1 MSIVTV
7 LFLSLLVVTFVRI
20 FSLWT
25 LSIAYGF
32 RRHRPKPPLEMISVI
47 VPAFNEEQSLGQC
60 LGSLLDQNYEDY
72 EVIVVDDG
80 STDKTL
86 EIARSYEGTKVKVI
100 HQENEGKAGALNT
113 GIGASMGSI
122 VLTVDADTRL
132 NRSALRALAER
143 FSARSDLGALAGSVK
158 VYNPKG
164 LLQKL
169 QGTEY
174 TTSIGLIRKGQS
186 MLGSVMIVPGP
197 IAAFRREA
205 VGRVHGF
212 SSDTFAE
219 DFDITL
225 AVLKAHYRVEYES
238 RAVAYTI
245 APRGLED
252 LVKQRRR
259 WYRGMIQV
267 LAKHDD
273 MFLRRRY
280 GVAGVYGIPF
290 MWFDTVS
297 PMVNL
302 FLAIFAVLTGFLT
315 GEWESILYG
324 LSAYW
329 LLQTFLVLSAVGLD
343 DQRSKWE
350 VLVSPLMIFYNT
362 FLDGIRIAAFAE
374 EILSI
379 RMKWETP
386 RR

>member
-1 MSIVTV
+1 M
-7 LFLSLLVVTFVRI
+7 
-20 FSLWT
+20 
-25 LSIAYGF
+25 
-32 RRHRPKPPLEMISVI
+32 
-47 VPAFNEEQSLGQC
+47 
-60 LGSLLDQNYEDY
+60 
-72 EVIVVDDG
+72 
-80 STDKTL
+80 
-86 EIARSYEGTKVKVI
+86 
-100 HQENEGKAGALNT
+100 
-113 GIGASMGSI
+113 
-122 VLTVDADTRL
+122 
-132 NRSALRALAER
+132 
-143 FSARSDLGALAGSVK
+143 
-158 VYNPKG
+158 
-164 LLQKL
+164 
-169 QGTEY
+169 
-174 TTSIGLIRKGQS
+174 
-186 MLGSVMIVPGP
+186 
-197 IAAFRREA
+197 
-205 VGRVHGF
+205 
-212 SSDTFAE
+212 
-219 DFDITL
+219 
-225 AVLKAHYRVEYES
+225 EYES